1 MQVPLEHAL
10 LGLLQQQPRSG
21 YDLRKVFAT
30 SPMGTFSDSP
40 GAIYPALHRLERRG
54 LIRGQIQDRGG
65 LRRRRL
71 FRLTAAG
78 LNAFRLLQERP
89 IARDDL
95 AHLEAVMLRFA
106 FMDQSLGPAASVR
119 FLKALAAELAAHIPT
134 LRVHLAPD
142 MPLSARLALEHGIGD
157 YKALLRWTRSAVLRY
172 RGAPKG
178 DRLS

>member
-1 MQVPLEHAL
+1 MRSLLEHAL

-30 SPMGTFSDSP
+30 TPMGTFSDSP

-54 LIRGQIQDRGG
+54 LIRGQIQERGG

-89 IARDDL
+89 VTRDDL
-95 AHLEAVMLRFA
+95 AHLEALMLRFA
-106 FMDQSLGPAASVR
+106 FMDQALGRAASVR
-119 FLKALAAELAAHIPT
+119 YLKALASELAAHIPT
-134 LRVHLAPD
+134 LRTHLAPD
-142 MPLSARLALEHGIGD
+142 MPLSARLALEHGISD
-157 YKALLRWTRSAVLRY
+157 YKALLRWTQSAVVRY

-178 DRLS
+178 DR